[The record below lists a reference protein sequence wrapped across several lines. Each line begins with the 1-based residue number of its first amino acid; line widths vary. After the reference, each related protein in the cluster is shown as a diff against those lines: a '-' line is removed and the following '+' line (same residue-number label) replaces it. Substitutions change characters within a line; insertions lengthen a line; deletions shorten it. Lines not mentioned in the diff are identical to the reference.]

1 MTIYTI
7 VAYNRLRS
15 FLLVSLFIIFFT
27 SVFYFIGKT
36 LGNSELYLILGLI
49 ISIFS
54 TFISY
59 FYSDKLIL
67 FSTKAKLASKKE
79 YFDYYTVAEN
89 ISIAAGLP
97 MPKLYVIND
106 SSMNAFTTGRN
117 PKKSIICVT
126 TGLLERLDRLEI
138 EGVIAHELS
147 HVKNYDML
155 LSSIV
160 AVLVGALI
168 IVIDL
173 LSRSWFF
180 SGTLLDRDDRN
191 TNAIKFLFLIIIFL
205 ITPILATIIQL
216 AISRKREFL
225 ADADG
230 VLITRYPN
238 GLANALEKISKDT
251 VLFKNPSGA
260 TAHLFISNPF
270 RNKNL
275 KYRFSSL
282 FSTHPPISE
291 RIKIL
296 RSL

>member
-191 TNAIKFLFLIIIFL
+191 TNAIKFLFLIII
-205 ITPILATIIQL
+205 L
-216 AISRKREFL
+216 AIYH
-225 ADADG
+225 D
-230 VLITRYPN
+230 LILDN
-238 GLANALEKISKDT
+238 SLIVKIMHK
-251 VLFKNPSGA
+251 
-260 TAHLFISNPF
+260 
-270 RNKNL
+270 
-275 KYRFSSL
+275 SL
-282 FSTHPPISE
+282 YI
-291 RIKIL
+291 
-296 RSL
+296 